1 MDFSAYFMYS
11 YSQKMVQFGVTA
23 KDWIQSRAMRVM
35 RLLLIFFWFS
45 IRLVCTSTSP
55 RVCVFNSFFF
65 FFFNP
70 APIALF
76 MGHEQCNQTYE
87 QYPKLKQ

>member
-11 YSQKMVQFGVTA
+11 YSQKTVQFGVTA

-35 RLLLIFFWFS
+35 RLLLIFFGLASVWFA
-45 IRLVCTSTSP
+45 RPRPP
-55 RVCVFNSFFF
+55 RVCVFNSFF

>member
-11 YSQKMVQFGVTA
+11 YSQKTVQFGVTA

-35 RLLLIFFWFS
+35 RLLLIFFGLASVWFA
-45 IRLVCTSTSP
+45 RPRPP

-65 FFFNP
+65 F
-70 APIALF
+70 
-76 MGHEQCNQTYE
+76 
-87 QYPKLKQ
+87 